1 MSAGRLDRRV
11 QFQRFTLIDD
21 GFRKVETWADH
32 GSTVAASKNDVSDG
46 EKSRADSVSA
56 TLTARFQVRSSAFSR
71 DLTAKDRLTYKGE
84 TFEIFGIKELD
95 RLRMLEI
102 TAGAKVDN
110 SN

>member
-1 MSAGRLDRRV
+1 MLDRRIK
-11 QFQRFTLIDD
+11 FQRFTLVDD
-21 GFRKVETWADH
+21 GFRKVETWGDH
-32 GSTVAASKNDVSDG
+32 GCTIAASKRDVSDG

-56 TLTARFQVRSSAFSR
+56 FLTSRFQVRSSNFTR
-71 DLTAKDRLTYKGE
+71 DLTAKDRLVYKGE